1 MKKGKKLHCGI
12 EKLQKL
18 AKQQFYQTIKL
29 FPRADC
35 EGMWQVPIFAIIST
49 YATCQSEHYQDIDNI
64 MCTM

>member
-1 MKKGKKLHCGI
+1 MILTALWHRKVAKTCKATIL
-12 EKLQKL
+12 L
-18 AKQQFYQTIKL
+18 AWFKQ